1 MSTEEVDQIQGD
13 QLQGDQLQG
22 DQLQGDQIQGDQIQ
36 GDQLQGDQIQGDQ
49 ISPEEQNVLVKD
61 NDLFEISSF
70 YQSKYFWTFVLLFI
84 AGVFYG
90 MTYAFKNMQ
99 IKFPLYCACVWLVCL
114 ALICLANYRSDQ
126 TASGPSSS
134 SSA

>member
-1 MSTEEVDQIQGD
+1 MSTEEVLVQGSSSDQIPS
-13 QLQGDQLQG
+13 
-22 DQLQGDQIQGDQIQ
+22 DQIPIVKDQ
-36 GDQLQGDQIQGDQ
+36 
-49 ISPEEQNVLVKD
+49 EEENVFSTPLVKD

-70 YQSKYFWTFVLLFI
+70 YHSKYFWTFVLLFI